1 VQLRAGD
8 GTDCAAAAAFLVAC
22 ITSRDIL
29 YWGVALDAIFWV
41 GLVLGG
47 IIGIVLELLTR
58 PLQRFMDRRLET
70 RARVRGDDLRQ
81 QRVGNRE
88 AVRDFLVLQILET
101 TLIGA
106 LTGIASGV
114 LFGASDLVSGN
125 IQDQWWQKG
134 LIASGQIV
142 AIIGGLLVFR
152 IAGDA
157 ISIARAASG
166 RKLKKNQSAE

>member
-1 VQLRAGD
+1 LD
-8 GTDCAAAAAFLVAC
+8 EYEED
-22 ITSRDIL
+22 DI
-29 YWGVALDAIFWV
+29 WRVFMDATFWV

-47 IIGIVLELLTR
+47 IVGIILELLTR
-58 PLQRFMDRRLET
+58 PLQRFLDRRLET
-70 RARVRGDDLRQ
+70 RARVRGDELRQ
-81 QRVGNRE
+81 QKVGNRE
-88 AVRDFLVLQILET
+88 AVRDFLVLQVLET

-114 LFGASDLVSGN
+114 LFGASDLVNAN

-134 LIASGQIV
+134 LIAAGQIV
-142 AIIGGLLVFR
+142 AILGGLLVLR

-166 RKLKKNQSAE
+166 RKSRKEQLAE

>member
-1 VQLRAGD
+1 M
-8 GTDCAAAAAFLVAC
+8 
-22 ITSRDIL
+22 
-29 YWGVALDAIFWV
+29 DATFWV

-47 IIGIVLELLTR
+47 IIGIILELLTR

-81 QRVGNRE
+81 QKVGNRE

-114 LFGASDLVSGN
+114 LFGASDLVSAN
-125 IQDQWWQKG
+125 VQDQWWQKG

-166 RKLKKNQSAE
+166 RKPKKDQPAE